1 MEQGIRRKPQPH
13 IPVTLGVMYPPP
25 GDAVEEE
32 IYHFNPRCVTIFL
45 HTPSV
50 TRGPFSPP
58 PGISGSGNPVN
69 LLFSKVIKHA
79 FRSLHTKSQ
88 VKILRGSGDMD
99 ENVILLYCYLFHSL
113 TIILI
118 SKHLPHMM
126 SCGDIKQ
133 EEFIN
138 QNE

>member
-1 MEQGIRRKPQPH
+1 MVYLLLPLPLF
-13 IPVTLGVMYPPP
+13 T
-25 GDAVEEE
+25 
-32 IYHFNPRCVTIFL
+32 HFRDCLQISLNPRCVTIFL

-99 ENVILLYCYLFHSL
+99 ENVILLYCYLYNSL
-113 TIILI
+113 TIILN

-126 SCGDIKQ
+126 SCVLFNRRNLSMKM
-133 EEFIN
+133 
-138 QNE
+138 NETRK